1 MTVVGGAAVHTAG
14 TDAAGTKPPGGDVE
28 EAGTSRSGVPVGH
41 RSGHG
46 RRLRPTRSGWP
57 VWAFTAGM
65 PLAFLVGVHGFVWCL
80 PGLVFGARIVADRT
94 ARIPPSSILLA
105 AFLGWALLAL
115 SVLSS
120 SKELL
125 LFGYRWLVFAGAFT
139 CLVWLVNVPERTMPT
154 NQIVDWMAAL
164 WITLVVLG
172 IGGILLPNLNTAS
185 PFGLLLGSIGKMGFV
200 KDLSDWRLAETQGFL
215 GYPLPRPAAP
225 FGATNGWGAAMG
237 VLTPFFIQSWI
248 VEAGPARRRKGMIIG
263 LVGVYPILIS
273 VNRGLWISLA
283 VGLAYFAARKAL
295 RGRFGPFLVLIGALV
310 TVTALLIATPAGGL
324 VTDKLDKSGQS
335 NDTRST
341 LYHLAFQGAVDQPLV
356 GHGAPSYA
364 PGLPKGTPPIGTH
377 GLIWYLMYVNGFVGL
392 VLFVGWLGVEVLR
405 SGRVRTAS
413 GWWAH
418 LSLVIALVEVPFYG
432 LLPQVVLFGVAA
444 GISHR
449 DLRQPTDDPRS
460 IDR

>member
-1 MTVVGGAAVHTAG
+1 MTAVGGSAMRSAE
-14 TDAAGTKPPGGDVE
+14 TDAAAAKLTTADPDGPTARPSSAP
-28 EAGTSRSGVPVGH
+28 TPRS
-41 RSGHG
+41 SGHG
-46 RRLRPTRSGWP
+46 GRLRPTRSGWP

-94 ARIPPSSILLA
+94 VRIPPSSVLLA

-120 SKELL
+120 GNELL
-125 LFGYRWLVFAGAFT
+125 LFGYRWLIFAGAFT
-139 CLVWLVNVPERTMPT
+139 CLVWLVNVPERTVPT

-164 WITLVVLG
+164 WVALVLLG

-185 PFGLLLGSIGKMGFV
+185 PFGILLGPLGRIGFV
-200 KDLSDWRLAETQGFL
+200 KDLSAWRLAETQGFL

-248 VEAGPARRRKGMIIG
+248 AEASPARRRKGIVIG

-273 VNRGLWISLA
+273 VNRGLWVSLT
-283 VGLAYFAARKAL
+283 VGLVYFAARKAL
-295 RGRFGPFLVLIGALV
+295 RGRFGPFLVLIGALLA
-310 TVTALLIATPAGGL
+310 VTALLITTPAGNL
-324 VTDKLDKSGQS
+324 VADKLDKSERS

-356 GHGAPSYA
+356 GHGAPAYA
-364 PGLPKGTPPIGTH
+364 PELPKGSPPIGTH
-377 GLIWYLMYVNGFVGL
+377 GLVWYLMYVNGFVGL
-392 VLFVGWLGVEVLR
+392 GLFASWLGVEVLR
-405 SGRVRTAS
+405 SGRVRTTS

-444 GISHR
+444 GIAHR
-449 DLRQPTDDPRS
+449 EVRS
-460 IDR
+460 A